1 MSANRPVI
9 AVEDDPFLRLIGVIL
24 DPSTPVERIAAF
36 SDFFA
41 HDLPDFDGW
50 LRELRTRLRRL
61 YPSTV
66 HIVEDAAQW
75 PAALAQADVAVA
87 ESLPIGAAE
96 LAVAPRLRVAQKFG
110 AIAGNIDAAACA
122 SRGVGVR
129 ALRRRANIACAEH
142 ALMLMLAL
150 ARRLPETAN
159 RISIPQLQAAGFHPR
174 TYDRRH
180 TANSNWAR
188 IPNLSLLHG
197 TTLGIAG
204 MGEIG
209 RELAQRAAAFGMNT
223 LYYQRRPLPAET
235 ESALHLQ
242 YADFDTLLEASD
254 WVVICL
260 PGNDSTRGL
269 FEARRLN
276 TMKPGARLINISRA
290 EIVDRAALINALRSG
305 RLGGF
310 ALDPLYEAP
319 GRDDDELLALRNVL
333 ITPHLAAQ
341 PRFNALN
348 DMTDLLVGL
357 EESLA

>member
-1 MSANRPVI
+1 MSATRPVI

-24 DPSTPVERIAAF
+24 DPSTPAERIAAF

-41 HDLPDFDGW
+41 HDLHDFDGW
-50 LRELRTRLRRL
+50 LRELRTRLKHL
-61 YPSTV
+61 HPSTV
-66 HIVEDAAQW
+66 HIAEDAAQW
-75 PAALAQADVAVA
+75 PAALAQADIAVA

-96 LAVAPRLRVAQKFG
+96 LAAAPRLRVAQKFG
-110 AIAGNIDAAACA
+110 TIAGNIDAAACA
-122 SRGVGVR
+122 ARGVGVR
-129 ALRRRANIACAEH
+129 TLRRRANVACAEH

-209 RELAQRAAAFGMNT
+209 RELAQRAAGFGMNT
-223 LYYQRRPLPAET
+223 LYYQRRRLPAET
-235 ESALHLQ
+235 ESGLHLQ

-269 FEARRLN
+269 FGARRLN

-341 PRFNALN
+341 PRFNAIN